1 MDDAMTGAALHER
14 FYCSPGLR
22 IETQERLTTLQ
33 FTQIDAR
40 LQRIEEA
47 MERLEKRL
55 WVTVYGVA
63 AVVLAQGM
71 QSLIAAGGAG

>member
-1 MDDAMTGAALHER
+1 MADGMAARER
-14 FYCSPGLR
+14 FTCSPGLQ
-22 IETQERLTTLQ
+22 IEAQERVVALQ
-33 FTQIDAR
+33 FAQIDAR

-47 MERLEKRL
+47 VERLDRRL

-71 QSLIAAGGAG
+71 QSLLAAGGAG